1 MLTDYFGLKEKTA
14 DDSNSGRS
22 IVFIDS
28 AVEDKE
34 TLVAGVAAGFEV
46 IVLDPAQD
54 GIEQISDVLA
64 RYAEINAVHIV
75 CHGSPGLLQLG
86 STRLNLDNLD
96 TYAPEF
102 AAWKIGNLETSDKPF
117 LFKLLFNSDSPAIFL
132 YGCEV
137 AAGEIGQAFVRKL
150 SRLAGVPVAAS
161 ANRIGSAAKGGNRK
175 LEYTTGFV
183 KASLAFKK
191 EVITAYQGV
200 FAGPV
205 FEWIKQFGTA
215 VDERF
220 LGVATDS
227 SGNVYTAGWREGDLG
242 DGTGYSMDTTLAKYD
257 SSGTLLWVKNLRA
270 EDNNRLTVES
280 VDGAGNVY
288 TVVNTVDTAGAA
300 LLIKYDSSGTELWSA
315 QWETPSSAG
324 ADAAGNV
331 YIASGFG
338 SNPTF
343 VTKYDSTGNQVWV
356 KQLGSA
362 GWHCLD
368 VAADS
373 AGNVY
378 MTGFTES
385 SAGNWNY
392 PSLVVKYD
400 TSGTLQWSA
409 QLGTAGYEYGHKV
422 TVDGAGNV
430 YIAGISNRDFAG
442 NNAGYYDALVVKY
455 DSSGNLQWCT
465 QLGTASYDT
474 CDDVAVDGA
483 GNVYIAGNRRF
494 WGQQCRE

>member
-1 MLTDYFGLKEKTA
+1 L
-14 DDSNSGRS
+14 
-22 IVFIDS
+22 
-28 AVEDKE
+28 
-34 TLVAGVAAGFEV
+34 
-46 IVLDPAQD
+46 
-54 GIEQISDVLA
+54 
-64 RYAEINAVHIV
+64 
-75 CHGSPGLLQLG
+75 
-86 STRLNLDNLD
+86 
-96 TYAPEF
+96 
-102 AAWKIGNLETSDKPF
+102 AAWKIGKLETWDEVYFRNF
-117 LFKLLFNSDSPAIFL
+117 LFPSDSPAIFL

-191 EVITAYQGV
+191 EVMAAYQGV

-205 FEWIKQFGTA
+205 VEWIKQFGTA
-215 VDERF
+215 GDHQF
-220 LGVATDS
+220 YGVATDS
-227 SGNVYTAGWREGDLG
+227 SGNVYTAGSSESDLG
-242 DGTGYSMDTTLAKYD
+242 DGTGWSVDTTVAKYD
-257 SSGTLLWVKNLRA
+257 SSGTELWVKKWRA

-280 VDGAGNVY
+280 VDGAGNVC
-288 TVVNTVDTAGAA
+288 TVVHTVDTAEAA

-315 QWETPSSAG
+315 QWETPSSAV

-331 YIASGFG
+331 HTASGFG

-362 GWHCLD
+362 GWHCVD

-392 PSLVVKYD
+392 CPSLVVKYD

-409 QLGTAGYEYGHKV
+409 QLGTAGYEYSYGV

-430 YIAGISNRDFAG
+430 YIARITNRDFAG
-442 NNAGYYDALVVKY
+442 NNAGSYDALVVKY
-455 DSSGNLQWCT
+455 DTSGTLQWSA
-465 QLGTASYDT
+465 QLGTASFDT
-474 CDDVAVDGA
+474 CEDVAVDGA